1 MNKPS
6 SSSGSQLYALLPA
19 VYRNRDSEGDLAKYL
34 DSCGE
39 LLDRIRTTLKQRL
52 ADCFPDQPDEG
63 PACQD
68 WILPYFADLLDV
80 RLVSPHVEGRRAEV
94 SNAVAWRQRKG
105 TNRSIEKVA
114 EGVGQTEVV
123 IHEGFQRVAVT
134 PRLDMPLLPATALG
148 AAKEPNMS
156 NPVDAARHPGLPA
169 VTVDFRAL
177 SRAIRTG
184 LDNPAVRASNFAGEE
199 VHWRQANPHG
209 APCFPGTYEDVS
221 PRTVDLR
228 VPDWAT
234 GHYHPSR
241 VLVYAPPPT
250 GFFPLDQVQFKW
262 SERHQPDHETH
273 FREQTEE
280 GVEILDNPS
289 SDGAGDRAVAVTIT
303 TQPSNFQP
311 TDRLRIENLNFLGTV
326 TVDTGRVQLRGVAAS
341 KVVVKTADG
350 DQPVLDARDCLFETI
365 IAEDGLVRL
374 EHCTVMKG
382 ILCSRLQA
390 SDCIFAGE
398 VNINGGGSGAGNCV
412 RYSRLPEL
420 LFELLPEHLNCIN
433 TSDQPVF
440 FQFKTCPESD
450 GQQDSTLFGTPGHGV
465 LHPATPESVCAGAED
480 NGEMGAYH
488 ARRYCLQFS
497 ATVDKLGDFTPLGV
511 EVALI
516 PDARLLSAPPELQ
529 APGG

>member
-1 MNKPS
+1 MNKPT
-6 SSSGSQLYALLPA
+6 SSSGRQLYALLPA
-19 VYRNRDSEGDLAKYL
+19 VYRNRDSDGELAKYL

-39 LLDRIRTTLKQRL
+39 LLDRILATLRQRL
-52 ADCFPDQPDEG
+52 ADCFPDQPDQG

-68 WILPYFADLLDV
+68 WVLPYFADLLDV
-80 RLVSPHVEGRRAEV
+80 RLVSPHGEGRRAEV

-105 TNRSIEKVA
+105 TNLSVEQVA

-169 VTVDFRAL
+169 VTVDFRAP

-184 LDNPAVRASNFAGEE
+184 LENPAVHVSNFAGEE

-221 PRTVDLR
+221 RRTVDLR
-228 VPDWAT
+228 LPDWAR
-234 GHYHPSR
+234 GHYHHGR

-262 SERHQPDHETH
+262 SERHQPDHEAH

-280 GVEILDNPS
+280 WVEIVDNPS
-289 SDGAGDRAVAVTIT
+289 ADGGEGDVAVTIT

-311 TDRLRIENLNFLGTV
+311 ADRLRIENLNFLGTI
-326 TVDTGRVQLRGVAAS
+326 TVDTGRVRLRGVAAS
-341 KVVVKTADG
+341 KVVVKTAGG
-350 DQPVLDARDCLFETI
+350 DQPVLDATDCLFETV

-374 EHCTVMKG
+374 ENCTVMKS
-382 ILCSRLQA
+382 ISCNRLQA

-398 VNINGGGSGAGNCV
+398 VQINGGWSGDRDCV
-412 RYSRLPEL
+412 RYSRVPEL
-420 LFELLPEHLNCIN
+420 LFELLPKHLKRIN
-433 TSDQPVF
+433 TCDQPVF
-440 FQFKTCPESD
+440 FQFKTCSESD
-450 GQQDSTLFGTPGHGV
+450 GQQDSTLFGAPGHGV
-465 LHPATPESVCAGAED
+465 LHPATPESVRAGAED

-488 ARRYCLQFS
+488 ARRYCLEFR
-497 ATVDKLGDFTPLGV
+497 ATLDKLEDFTPLGV
-511 EVALI
+511 EAALI

-529 APGG
+529 ATGG